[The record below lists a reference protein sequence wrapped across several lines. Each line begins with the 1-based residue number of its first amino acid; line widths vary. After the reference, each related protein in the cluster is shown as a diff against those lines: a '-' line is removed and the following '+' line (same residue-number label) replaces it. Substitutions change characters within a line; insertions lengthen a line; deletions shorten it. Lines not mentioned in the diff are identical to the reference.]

1 MSDPI
6 AFDDTTP
13 RLDLPLLFAGQA
25 QKEFTVNE
33 ALLRADL
40 AIQCVVEGE
49 RDDPPPTPVPGLAWL
64 VGATPSG
71 EFAGHAA
78 AIAGWSEAG
87 WRFVAAAVGLR
98 VFDKSAACFRHYDGA
113 WRLPALLAAPSGGAT
128 IDAEARAA
136 LVNLIETLADA
147 GIFAT
152 G

>member
-1 MSDPI
+1 M
-6 AFDDTTP
+6 
-13 RLDLPLLFAGQA
+13 LAGQA

-49 RDDPPPTPVPGLAWL
+49 RDDPPPTPVPGMAWL

-71 EFAGHAA
+71 EFTGHAA

-98 VFDKSAACFRHYDGA
+98 VFDKSAVCFRRYDGT
-113 WRLPALLAAPSGGAT
+113 WRLPTAPAAPSGGAT
-128 IDAEARAA
+128 IDAEARAT
-136 LVNLIETLADA
+136 LVNIIETLADA

>member
-40 AIQCVVEGE
+40 AVQCVVEGE
-49 RDDPPPTPVPGLAWL
+49 RDDPPPTPVAGAAWL

-71 EFAGHAA
+71 EFTGHAA

-87 WRFVAAAVGLR
+87 WRFIDATVGLR
-98 VFDKSAACFRHYDGA
+98 VFDKSAACFRHFDGTWTMPTA
-113 WRLPALLAAPSGGAT
+113 PAAPTGGTA
-128 IDAEARAA
+128 IDAEAREAI
-136 LVNLIETLADA
+136 VNILERLADA
-147 GIFAT
+147 GIFST
-152 G
+152 P